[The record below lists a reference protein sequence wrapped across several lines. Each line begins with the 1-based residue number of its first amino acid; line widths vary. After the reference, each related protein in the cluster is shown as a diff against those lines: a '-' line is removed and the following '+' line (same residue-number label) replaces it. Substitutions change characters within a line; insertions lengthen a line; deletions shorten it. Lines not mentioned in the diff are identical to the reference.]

1 MNFVILLG
9 LVITAVTMAPVIVQL
24 RQHPRGLSVLFF
36 AEMWERFSYYG
47 MRALLIFY
55 LTQHFLFDD
64 KTAAGR
70 YGAYTTLVALLP
82 LGAGII
88 ADRLLGTRKAV
99 AFGALLLVAGHLTMA
114 MEGKPAQ
121 NILQWQGHSYAVQSQ
136 GRGSDR
142 ELRLSIDGGLYP
154 FHSAPAG
161 GLQIEG
167 LPAGASVPAVLPKGQ
182 YAIEVVGRDA
192 LHANLLFLAL
202 SLIVVGVAFLRTAP
216 LVAQLYGRSDPRRDG
231 GFTLYYYSVNLGAF
245 WAAIACGWLGET
257 FGWWAGFGA
266 AAAGMTAGYIG
277 FILGKP
283 LLEGKGEPPDP
294 ARLAKPVF
302 GPVNREHLI
311 YLGALAALAIPFL
324 LMQGG
329 AAVGGALSIVTV
341 GALAYLGVYMAR
353 NCNGIER
360 RRIGLAL
367 VLMLGSVVFWTL
379 FEQAGSSLNLFA
391 DRNTDL
397 NILSHPIQF
406 QLGGH
411 QLFIGSRDML
421 DAAQLA
427 PDRVWWIDVTMT
439 AAQTQSINPGFILI
453 FAPVFAA
460 LWAWL
465 GKRRSDPPSLLKFAL
480 ALMQVGGGFL
490 FLVWG
495 AQFADPQFRVPLYF
509 LVGAYLLHTTGEL
522 CLSPVG
528 LSVVSKLSPPA
539 IVATML
545 AMWSLSS
552 SWARF
557 IGGKIAAMAATE
569 TVGGEVTDPQA
580 SLHAA
585 LQVFTWIGLVGIGF
599 GVVFLVLTPLLSR
612 WAHESEPS
620 PDEAAGAPVPLAST
634 GGP

>member
-1 MNFVILLG
+1 MNFIILLG
-9 LVITAVTMAPVIVQL
+9 IVITAITMVPVVGQL
-24 RQHPRGLSVLFF
+24 RQHPRGLTILFF

-64 KTAAGR
+64 KTAASR

-114 MEGKPAQ
+114 LEGKPAQ
-121 NILQWQGHSYAVQSQ
+121 NVVQWQGQRYAVQSQ
-136 GRGSDR
+136 GRARDR
-142 ELRLSIDGGLYP
+142 ESHLSVGGVLYS
-154 FHSAPAG
+154 FHAAPGG

-167 LPAGASVPAVLPKGQ
+167 LPATAAIPAVLPKGQ
-182 YAIEVVGRDA
+182 YTIEVVGRDA

-216 LVAQLYGRSDPRRDG
+216 LVAQLYGRNDPRRDG

-245 WAAIACGWLGET
+245 WAAIVCGWLGET
-257 FGWWAGFGA
+257 LGWWAGFGA
-266 AAAGMTAGYIG
+266 AAAGMTLGYIG
-277 FILGKP
+277 FIVGKP
-283 LLEGKGEPPDP
+283 LLDGKGEPPDP
-294 ARLAKPVF
+294 VRLAKPVF
-302 GPVNREHLI
+302 GPLNREHLI
-311 YLGALAALAIPFL
+311 YLGALAALAGPFL

-329 AAVGGALSIVTV
+329 AAVGSALSVVTV
-341 GALAYLGVYMAR
+341 LALAYLGVYMAR
-353 NCNGIER
+353 HCNGVER
-360 RRIGLAL
+360 RRIGLAV
-367 VLMLGSVVFWTL
+367 VLMLGAVVFWTL

-397 NILSHPIQF
+397 NVLSRPLQVPLF
-406 QLGGH
+406 GY

-421 DAAQLA
+421 AFAQLP
-427 PDRVWWIDVTMT
+427 PDRLWWIDTTMT

-453 FAPVFAA
+453 FAPLFAA
-460 LWAWL
+460 LWAFL
-465 GKRRSDPPSLLKFAL
+465 GKRRSDPPSLLKFAI

-490 FLVWG
+490 LLVWG
-495 AQFADPQFRVPLYF
+495 AQFADAQFRVPLYF

-528 LSVVSKLSPPA
+528 LSVVSRLSPPA

-557 IGGKIAAMAATE
+557 IGGKIAALAATE
-569 TVGGEVTDPQA
+569 TVGGQVTDPENA
-580 SLHAA
+580 LHAA
-585 LQVFTWIGLVGIGF
+585 VRVFTWIGVAGIAF
-599 GVVFLVLTPLLSR
+599 GVVFFALTPLLTK
-612 WAHESEPS
+612 WAHEDEPS
-620 PDEAAGAPVPLAST
+620 PDEVT
-634 GGP
+634 RR